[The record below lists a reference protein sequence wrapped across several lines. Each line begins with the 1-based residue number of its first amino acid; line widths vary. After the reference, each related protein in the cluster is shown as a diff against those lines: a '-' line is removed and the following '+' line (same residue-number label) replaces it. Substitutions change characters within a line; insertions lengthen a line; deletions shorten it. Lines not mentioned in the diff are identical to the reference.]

1 MNFRILILQLL
12 FIGWPHASVLLMAA
26 DDVVIAIHTGHLPAS
41 ETGPHE
47 GPWYWNRI
55 GTWGELQG
63 VALKDSQNTDT
74 SIRWSTVRRF
84 SFHFR
89 SSVIDT
95 SEEKQAP
102 EAYPFRILSRGYYV
116 APREAIGHSGPFL
129 NAEILLDGADPSKRY
144 KFTFIGTRI
153 EGMASDFALHISA
166 SGKTSASETLLVP
179 ADENASAEISI
190 ADISPNEAGEIT
202 LLFSV
207 PDGYLRGTLNAVVI
221 STTP

>member
-1 MNFRILILQLL
+1 MNFRILILLLL
-12 FIGWPHASVLLMAA
+12 FINWPQASALLAAA
-26 DDVVIAIHTGHLPAS
+26 DDVVIAIHTGYLPAG
-41 ETGPHE
+41 ETGPHD

-55 GTWGELQG
+55 GTWGEVEG
-63 VALKDSQNTDT
+63 VALKDSQNADT

-95 SEEKQAP
+95 SEEEQTSDT
-102 EAYPFRILSRGYYV
+102 YPFRVLSRGYYV
-116 APREAIGHSGPFL
+116 APRETIGHSGPFL
-129 NAEILLDGADPSKRY
+129 NAEVLLDGTDPSKQY

-153 EGMASDFALHISA
+153 EGMASDFALHVSA

-190 ADISPNEAGEIT
+190 TGISPNEAGEIT

-207 PDGYLRGTLNAVVI
+207 PDGYLRGTINAVVI